1 MKTYAIVSVVLI
13 SLVMVYMFVFRKK
26 ENYSSNAAM
35 MYMQSL
41 SQMSNVDPQINM
53 LMQDSRNAISALE
66 NVNNT
71 YAKVK
76 EAIMSNASPMVQNTF
91 SEFSATYFPNG
102 SLTL

>member
-1 MKTYAIVSVVLI
+1 MIAGIAVIILIIVYI
-13 SLVMVYMFVFRKK
+13 AFFRKR

-53 LMQDSRNAISALE
+53 LMQDSSNAISALE